1 MTASYRPARAAVQSK
16 SCREV
21 RRRSRGARSQRSSA
35 ISIEVHDRVAERLE
49 RKVVRTGICVGCGAC
64 VTLDRS
70 GGSRMER
77 TPLGPQPLYAPGA
90 DLPELAWEA
99 CPGKG
104 VDYPR
109 LYMDHYGR
117 LPDSW
122 LVGNIVATRTGHA
135 ADPAIRAVGAS
146 GGVTTAVLAHLLESG
161 RVDGAIVVRQGVPE
175 PREASAVIA
184 TSRDGIIA
192 AAQSVYIPVSVLDI
206 LPRLE
211 PGKRYAMTL
220 VPEQAAALRRLQAS
234 GHAQARQIEYVLGP
248 YTGTALYP
256 AAIDNFL
263 RSHGVRKDDPV
274 TSLQWRAGEW
284 PGYLEIRTK
293 SGKVLRSKKVYYNFL
308 IPFFVTRAS
317 LQSMDFA
324 NEFCDLSVGD
334 AWSPKFEAEGGGHS
348 VVVTRSAKMEAV
360 IAEMV
365 AAGQLA
371 LDPED
376 NLKATEMH
384 GHMIDFKKRG
394 GHIRNSW
401 RRRWGRAAPDYGMR
415 PAHVPA
421 SRKAVELAI
430 SGLFVVGGTGLARGV
445 LRMIPEKVIG
455 PVFNKLR
462 LSWKNLSKP
471 TKRKGLADFKMII
484 DEPE

>member
-1 MTASYRPARAAVQSK
+1 
-16 SCREV
+16 
-21 RRRSRGARSQRSSA
+21 
-35 ISIEVHDRVAERLE
+35 
-49 RKVVRTGICVGCGAC
+49 
-64 VTLDRS
+64 
-70 GGSRMER
+70 
-77 TPLGPQPLYAPGA
+77 
-90 DLPELAWEA
+90 
-99 CPGKG
+99 
-104 VDYPR
+104 
-109 LYMDHYGR
+109 
-117 LPDSW
+117 
-122 LVGNIVATRTGHA
+122 
-135 ADPAIRAVGAS
+135 
-146 GGVTTAVLAHLLESG
+146 
-161 RVDGAIVVRQGVPE
+161 
-175 PREASAVIA
+175 
-184 TSRDGIIA
+184 
-192 AAQSVYIPVSVLDI
+192 VSVLDI

-415 PAHVPA
+415 PAHVPV